1 MQFLV
6 FIKILN
12 CDKLFLYKKKEIIQ
26 LKNKFITAGIISA
39 AVILSACSRNIE
51 ENQPVPSESTQETS
65 TVSETVTEITEPEPP
80 PMDISP
86 ITFNIMFAGISE
98 PTFLD
103 ENILNEIE
111 ESTGVT
117 LNIIY
122 PDSEDLSEEISNMTA
137 SGSLPDMIYAGEYS
151 ESIISSGKAVPLN
164 DYIEE
169 YGENISELYGED
181 IELLKYSDGMIY
193 TFGTIS
199 SENNL
204 PIINGTFQIQ
214 AAVLKELGYPKINTL
229 EDFEKCLSDYI
240 ELYPYINGHSTIGLS
255 LCGGTREYWLTTV
268 GNRINAL
275 AGVVDNSLFIPDEN
289 GKPVYKW
296 VSSEAKEYFS
306 MLNRLYNKG
315 LLDEKSFT
323 QKHDEYTEKLS
334 KGYIL
339 AAADDYEIYS
349 QANSALVESWKSDRT
364 FFPLAVTLNE
374 DSLSSELYFK
384 NSSYENGIII
394 TSECSDI
401 IRAFRFIDWMCSPEA
416 QILINWGIEGNDFE
430 INDQGKRIKILNE
443 ETQGYT
449 AYYAF
454 PFPVHSCYETDPTG
468 NYYTAACFDNYTKSS
483 NAEKEVLDGYKI
495 INAADLFTPKSL
507 IENPKLINI
516 TEQSIPNNSEA
527 GIINSSLETY
537 IHTEIPNAI
546 MCPEDEF
553 EENWEVIIN
562 WLNQNGLERLNE
574 LAANM

>member
-1 MQFLV
+1 M

-12 CDKLFLYKKKEIIQ
+12 CDKLVLYKKKEIIQ
-26 LKNKFITAGIISA
+26 LKIKCITAEIITA
-39 AVILSACSRNIE
+39 ALILSACSRNIE
-51 ENQPVPSESTQETS
+51 ENQPVPSESTPETS
-65 TVSETVTEITEPEPP
+65 TVSETVTEITEPEIP

-98 PTFLD
+98 PTFIN
-103 ENILNEIE
+103 ESILKEIE

-117 LNIIY
+117 LNIVY
-122 PDSEDLSEEISNMTA
+122 PDSDDFSEEISNMTA
-137 SGSLPDMIYAGEYS
+137 SGSLPDMIYAGDYT
-151 ESIISSGKAVPLN
+151 ESIISSGNAVTLN

-169 YGENISELYGED
+169 YGGNMSELYGED
-181 IELLKYSDGMIY
+181 IEQLKYTDGMIY

-199 SENNL
+199 PDNNL
-204 PIINGTFQIQ
+204 PTINGTFQIQ
-214 AAVLKELGYPKINTL
+214 TAVLKELGYPKINTL
-229 EDFEKCLSDYI
+229 EDFEKCLSDYV

-275 AGVVDNSLFIPDEN
+275 AGVADNSLFIPDEN

-296 VSSEAKEYFS
+296 VSDEAKEYFS

-315 LLDEKSFT
+315 LLDENSFT

-339 AAADDYEIYS
+339 AAADNYEIYS
-349 QANSALVESWKSDRT
+349 QANSSLLESGKSDRI

-374 DSLSSELYFK
+374 DSPSSELYFK
-384 NSSYENGIII
+384 KSSYENGIMI
-394 TSECSDI
+394 TSDCSDI

-416 QILINWGIEGNDFE
+416 QILINWGIEGTDFE
-430 INDQGKRIKILNE
+430 INDQGTRIKIFNE
-443 ETQGYT
+443 ETQDYSS
-449 AYYAF
+449 YYAF

-468 NYYTAACFDNYTKSS
+468 NYYTAFCFDNYTKSS
-483 NAEKEVLDGYKI
+483 DTEKELLDGYRI
-495 INAADLFTPKSL
+495 INASDLFTPKQL
-507 IENPKLINI
+507 IEKPKLINI

-537 IHTEIPNAI
+537 IHTEIPNAV

-553 EENWEVIIN
+553 EDNWKAILN